1 MEARTINIYCA
12 TWNVNGRSPLGF
24 VRPWLS
30 DCTLEDPPDIY
41 AIGFQ
46 EVCDYV
52 THTGIVSEWEE
63 ISKASLFPHIKYK
76 KLKTIRMLG
85 ILLIVFVKEPLLSH
99 ISNVEAQSV
108 STGLGKVLGGVGN
121 FPGKGAVAI
130 RFDIRKTSLCFVNSH
145 LAHGRKHYERRNQ
158 DFHEICLEM
167 SLMLNSAIE
176 DHDMVYWF
184 GDLNYRINK
193 SLTLKNSD
201 QHRDMVK
208 SLIYEGNYSELLD
221 ADQLKEQQLEG
232 RVFVGYNEGSIKFQP
247 TYKYDIGTNEWDTSK
262 HKRTPAWTDRI
273 LWKGGN
279 ISQLNYES
287 IQTLKVSDHKP
298 VFALFQAKISLIN
311 EEKQHKILNDVY
323 NNFTNMEY
331 KHLPRIRINFNKMP
345 LDFNILHF
353 DTIKF
358 NESQTK
364 RITIEN
370 ISEVPAKFILKKND
384 IGHRFSQSGSI
395 SRPWL
400 VVTPLKGM
408 IPPNEN
414 CNLDV
419 KVHLKSE
426 QARKISLHG
435 ETKLNDTIIIR
446 VPNLPDTFITVTGTY
461 HRSSF
466 GMSMDALCK
475 INVPV
480 ASMPSNDILELD
492 GKCDKTV
499 TFPPVE
505 EKGEATKWEEYENK
519 LKNQHDFKTCKP
531 HKVPKEIR
539 SLCRLL
545 QELDCFHTPKV
556 FQKLGMPEEFIALR
570 DWIDAGL
577 PGKGPTVSVHTVA
590 ETLLIFLDSLNEPL
604 IPFEFFHR
612 CLEKSCD
619 FNETQTILALL
630 PTHHKNV
637 FNHIRYFLHQIL
649 RHSSTRYHDEQMLAK
664 IFGNIV
670 LRDNEC
676 VECKITGQSACCM
689 HGTSVIAMTKQRLME
704 NQKTSF
710 MYQFLRNK

>member
-1 MEARTINIYCA
+1 M
-12 TWNVNGRSPLGF
+12 GF

-30 DCTLEDPPDIY
+30 HCTIEEPPDIY

-52 THTGIVSEWEE
+52 THTGTVSEWEE

-76 KLKTIRMLG
+76 QLKTIRMLG
-85 ILLIVFVKEPLLSH
+85 ILLIVFVKEPLLPH

-108 STGLGKVLGGVGN
+108 GTGLGKVLGGV
-121 FPGKGAVAI
+121 GKGAVAI
-130 RFDIRKTSLCFVNSH
+130 RFDIRKTSLCFVNCH
-145 LAHGRKHYERRNQ
+145 LAHGRKYYERRNQ

-167 SLMLNSAIE
+167 SLILNSAIE

-193 SLTLKNSD
+193 SLTRKTSD

-208 SLIYEGNYSELLD
+208 SLICEGNYSELLK

-232 RVFVGYNEGSIKFQP
+232 KCFVGYNEGFITFQP
-247 TYKYDIGTNEWDTSK
+247 TYKYDIGTNEWDTGK

-273 LWKGGN
+273 LWKGDN
-279 ISQLNYES
+279 ISQRNYES

-298 VFALFQAKISLIN
+298 VFALFQTGITLIN
-311 EEKQHKILNDVY
+311 EEKQHKILNDVF
-323 NNFTNMEY
+323 NNFTNLEY
-331 KHLPRIRINFNKMP
+331 KHLPRIRISFNEMP

-370 ISEVPAKFILKKND
+370 ISEVQVKFKLKKND

-395 SRPWL
+395 SRPWV
-400 VVTPLKGM
+400 VVTPLKGT
-408 IPPNEN
+408 IPPNEK
-414 CNLDV
+414 CSLDV
-419 KVHLKSE
+419 KVHVRSE
-426 QARKISLHG
+426 QARKISLCG
-435 ETKLNDTIIIR
+435 ETKLNDIIIIR
-446 VPNLPDTFITVTGTY
+446 VPNLSDTFITVTGTY
-461 HRSSF
+461 HRGSF
-466 GMSMDALCK
+466 GMNIDTLCK
-475 INVPV
+475 TNVPIP
-480 ASMPSNDILELD
+480 SMPNNDRLQLD
-492 GKCDKTV
+492 RKYDKTDKF
-499 TFPPVE
+499 TPAE
-505 EKGEATKWEEYENK
+505 EKGEATNHEKCENE
-519 LKNQHDFKTCKP
+519 LKNQYDVETCKP
-531 HKVPKEIR
+531 HKVPKQIR
-539 SLCRLL
+539 SLCGLL
-545 QELDCFHTPKV
+545 QELDCFKTPKL
-556 FQKLGMPEEFIALR
+556 FQKLGSPEEFIVLR
-570 DWIDAGL
+570 DWVDAGL
-577 PGKGPTVSVHTVA
+577 LGKGPTVSVHTVA
-590 ETLLIFLDSLNEPL
+590 ETLLIFLDALNEPL

-637 FNHIRYFLHQIL
+637 FNHIRNFLHQVL
-649 RHSSTRYHDEQMLAK
+649 RHSSTRYNDEQMLAK

-689 HGTSVIAMTKQRLME
+689 HGTSVVAMTKQRLIE